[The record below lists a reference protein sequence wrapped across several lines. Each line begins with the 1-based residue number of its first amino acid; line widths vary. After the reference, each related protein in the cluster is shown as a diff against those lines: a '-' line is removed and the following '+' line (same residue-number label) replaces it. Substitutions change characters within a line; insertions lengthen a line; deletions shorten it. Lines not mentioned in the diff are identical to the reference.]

1 MQQLFLLKRFLCGF
15 LIVLQCNLL
24 RASDPQSEETIEN
37 GAKETVDWTG
47 LLSDLRDSWQS
58 PLYYLEKRGYL
69 PPVNENLLEQKV
81 NELRAMKVDEQ
92 SVADSGEKLDE
103 SVEDLPNAVDE
114 VSAELKT
121 NDNKQTNAL
130 SSSAVTGGLNTAEV
144 ANENPAIITIA
155 SQQQPQAG
163 VEEAL
168 LKELLIDAQP
178 EAEANVASAAGTD
191 TETDPDTEEDFSSV
205 KNNVANVCRKKIVSP
220 SGSKS
225 KLILKC
231 RPKSKS
237 KTHTKLK
244 SKPGFFERLKD
255 KISSIFKKPTTEME
269 RKDPQIKSKP
279 ALSPDYANY
288 YVKYLAHRDM
298 NADTN
303 NLNVKDL
310 DNEYARIKSNGNIER
325 GDRGLHRQEY
335 SDKQGY
341 VTKVSTS
348 SELIDKADT
357 LQSLT
362 DNEFS
367 ATNLDSAAAAVER
380 KDIILNEFP
389 FRDFNF
395 ADVSAKKIST
405 KEVKQSNKPIEKLT
419 DLETFNSKDEELNK
433 IVHSLAEQQSGEK
446 DAWNKVNMNSETKDD
461 FEFKDSTIPKDVGN
475 ELQDNTKL
483 FQKEH
488 KDFGAQDFEP
498 SIDMESIAAA
508 PKHTEGEKV
517 ASKHNEFEYDFSMP
531 SCATKNVGPHTNA
544 DTINK
549 ATLGSINDGDLSIP
563 ALDFKP
569 CSSHAKV
576 GAVKDVPGVRDYGNL
591 GMSQLKMRIL
601 ESNVEDFLP
610 FNGEYEED
618 SNELSAIR
626 YDTPYRTDFDIKSND
641 DHSKS
646 YATREL
652 VEKPSV
658 NKPNSAVDLS
668 NQLAVEQTNFN
679 GFQIGDPLTIMDET
693 NLDLDRQFTRQ
704 VLEKV
709 MRSTAKK
716 REHDYG

>member
-1 MQQLFLLKRFLCGF
+1 MQQIFLLK
-15 LIVLQCNLL
+15 
-24 RASDPQSEETIEN
+24 
-37 GAKETVDWTG
+37 
-47 LLSDLRDSWQS
+47 SDLRDSWQS

-130 SSSAVTGGLNTAEV
+130 SSSAV
-144 ANENPAIITIA
+144 ANVNPAIITIA

-205 KNNVANVCRKKIVSP
+205 KNNVANAC
-220 SGSKS
+220 
-225 KLILKC
+225 
-231 RPKSKS
+231 
-237 KTHTKLK
+237 H
-244 SKPGFFERLKD
+244 
-255 KISSIFKKPTTEME
+255 
-269 RKDPQIKSKP
+269 
-279 ALSPDYANY
+279 YASY

-380 KDIILNEFP
+380 KDII
-389 FRDFNF
+389 
-395 ADVSAKKIST
+395 
-405 KEVKQSNKPIEKLT
+405 
-419 DLETFNSKDEELNK
+419 
-433 IVHSLAEQQSGEK
+433 
-446 DAWNKVNMNSETKDD
+446 
-461 FEFKDSTIPKDVGN
+461 
-475 ELQDNTKL
+475 
-483 FQKEH
+483 
-488 KDFGAQDFEP
+488 
-498 SIDMESIAAA
+498 
-508 PKHTEGEKV
+508 
-517 ASKHNEFEYDFSMP
+517 
-531 SCATKNVGPHTNA
+531 
-544 DTINK
+544 
-549 ATLGSINDGDLSIP
+549 
-563 ALDFKP
+563 
-569 CSSHAKV
+569 
-576 GAVKDVPGVRDYGNL
+576 
-591 GMSQLKMRIL
+591 
-601 ESNVEDFLP
+601 
-610 FNGEYEED
+610 
-618 SNELSAIR
+618 
-626 YDTPYRTDFDIKSND
+626 
-641 DHSKS
+641 
-646 YATREL
+646 
-652 VEKPSV
+652 
-658 NKPNSAVDLS
+658 
-668 NQLAVEQTNFN
+668 
-679 GFQIGDPLTIMDET
+679 
-693 NLDLDRQFTRQ
+693 
-704 VLEKV
+704 
-709 MRSTAKK
+709 
-716 REHDYG
+716 